1 MGFLSNYVVCFVVW
15 MRLNFLAS
23 QCPDGWFGYKCQFM
37 CHCDKNSKCDSD
49 GQCPTKCNAGW
60 FGQKCQYE
68 DLATVDGAL
77 ISTSAGSGST
87 SWLTDRDVTTCNE
100 DPGLDTITV
109 QWELSFPFTWL
120 RLQAKN
126 ASNLEL
132 NFVFTT
138 SLNKSYS
145 CIHKRLAK
153 VDTATVDYRF
163 AINETVIQMTVT
175 GPSIEMLCSLYISGG
190 RNVALKQ
197 TADQTGTYSEGNIW
211 YRASL
216 AVDGN
221 TNSVFYNK
229 TCSHTTDKL
238 AQSVYPASW
247 TLTLD
252 TVKVINRITIYN
264 RADSFSYRLS
274 RFKLETLDTNNH
286 TVWAFDD
293 PAKVLRVYA
302 LNIMQQKPV
311 KTIRISATWND
322 SYYHFPILTLCEV
335 LVFGDCELGTWGLSC
350 VNPCPA
356 ECRNSCQQ
364 DKGTCYEDGYLDLPG
379 CKTGEL

>member
-60 FGQKCQYE
+60 FGQKCQY
-68 DLATVDGAL
+68 A
-77 ISTSAGSGST
+77 
-87 SWLTDRDVTTCNE
+87 
-100 DPGLDTITV
+100 
-109 QWELSFPFTWL
+109 
-120 RLQAKN
+120 
-126 ASNLEL
+126 NLEL